1 MPKNWCFQIVVLEK
15 TPKSIMDSK
24 EIKPANH
31 KGNQQWIFTGRTEK
45 LKLQY
50 FGHLTQR
57 TDSLEKTLILGKI
70 EGRRRRGQQR
80 MRWLDGITDS
90 MDVSLSKLWEI
101 VKDSEAWCAAV
112 HRIAKSWTW
121 LSNWTTTITK
131 MFSFPALILS
141 IVLISLHYNCILN
154 LSVCMHTQ
162 KIHMSCYLVYLR
174 LSIYSAMKCLSMRMH
189 TLRNKDKWLLY
200 MVLLSSS
207 SYCFYRLVIWS
218 TEWLNKPPKVYS

>member
-24 EIKPANH
+24 EIKPVNH
-31 KGNQQWIFTGRTEK
+31 KGNQPWIFTGRTEK

-70 EGRRRRGQQR
+70 EGRRRRGRQR

-112 HRIAKSWTW
+112 HRMVKSWTW

-154 LSVCMHTQ
+154 LWVCACTHIRFTWAVILFILDSPFILLWSVYPWEC
-162 KIHMSCYLVYLR
+162 IL
-174 LSIYSAMKCLSMRMH
+174 
-189 TLRNKDKWLLY
+189 
-200 MVLLSSS
+200 
-207 SYCFYRLVIWS
+207 
-218 TEWLNKPPKVYS
+218 